1 MSNGTDTSDTAP
13 SLMDLNPDDETETNE
28 PAIPHGPRDFPGHPS
43 IISSIARWL
52 FGPDSE

>member
-13 SLMDLNPDDETETNE
+13 SLSDLSPDNENVFDE
-28 PAIPHGPRDFPGHPS
+28 PLLPHGPADFPGQPS
-43 IISSIARWL
+43 IISMIARWL